1 MAYNG
6 YTNHETWLVNLW
18 MEEPLRELIQSDE
31 MINNRHMYD
40 LVYEYIE
47 MKNGFMNPASL
58 RKDLIRSALGSV
70 NWRELY
76 DLYTED
82 NPA

>member
-1 MAYNG
+1 MSYNG

-31 MINNRHMYD
+31 MISNRNMCD
-40 LVYEYIE
+40 LVYNYID
-47 MKNGFMNPASL
+47 MNVVDVSL
-58 RKDLIRSALGSV
+58 KEDLIRSALGVV

-82 NPA
+82 NPE

>member
-31 MINNRHMYD
+31 MVNNRHMYD

-47 MKNGFMNPASL
+47 MENGNPASL
-58 RKDLIRSALGSV
+58 REDLIGSALSDV

>member
-31 MINNRHMYD
+31 MINNKHMYD
-40 LVYEYIE
+40 LVYEYIQME
-47 MKNGFMNPASL
+47 NGNPASL
-58 RKDLIRSALGSV
+58 REDLIGSALSDV
-70 NWRELY
+70 NWCELY

>member
-1 MAYNG
+1 
-6 YTNHETWLVNLW
+6 
-18 MEEPLRELIQSDE
+18 

-47 MKNGFMNPASL
+47 MENGNPTSL
-58 RKDLIRSALGSV
+58 KEDLIGSALSSV

>member
-1 MAYNG
+1 MAYSG

-31 MINNRHMYD
+31 MVTATHMYD

-47 MKNGFMNPASL
+47 MENGNPTSL
-58 RKDLIRSALGSV
+58 REDLIGSALSDV

-82 NPA
+82 NQA

>member
-31 MINNRHMYD
+31 MINNKHMYD
-40 LVYEYIE
+40 LV
-47 MKNGFMNPASL
+47 
-58 RKDLIRSALGSV
+58 
-70 NWRELY
+70 
-76 DLYTED
+76 
-82 NPA
+82 

>member
-18 MEEPLRELIQSDE
+18 MEEPLRELIQADE
-31 MINNRHMYD
+31 MITSGDMYD

-47 MKNGFMNPASL
+47 MENGNPASL
-58 RKDLIRSALGSV
+58 KEDLIGSALSSV

>member
-31 MINNRHMYD
+31 MINNKHMYD
-40 LVYEYIE
+40 LVYKYIE
-47 MKNGFMNPASL
+47 MENKNPASL
-58 RKDLIRSALGSV
+58 RKDLIGSALSSV

>member
-18 MEEPLRELIQSDE
+18 MGEPLRELIQSDE
-31 MINNRHMYD
+31 MITAKHMYD

-47 MKNGFMNPASL
+47 MENGNPTSL
-58 RKDLIRSALGSV
+58 RENLIGSALRSV

>member
-1 MAYNG
+1 MSYNG

-31 MINNRHMYD
+31 MISNRNMCD
-40 LVYEYIE
+40 LVYNYID
-47 MKNGFMNPASL
+47 MNVVDVSL
-58 RKDLIRSALGSV
+58 REDLIRSALGVV

-82 NPA
+82 NPE

>member
-18 MEEPLRELIQSDE
+18 MEEPLRMLIHEDKE
-31 MINNRHMYD
+31 CYGRNMHD
-40 LVYEYIE
+40 LVYDFIE
-47 MKNGFMNPASL
+47 MENGNPASL
-58 RKDLIRSALGSV
+58 REDLVSSALSDV

>member
-18 MEEPLRELIQSDE
+18 MEEPLRELIQQNQECNGRD
-31 MINNRHMYD
+31 MHD
-40 LVYEYIE
+40 PVYEYIE
-47 MKNGFMNPASL
+47 MENGNPTSL
-58 RKDLIRSALGSV
+58 REDLIGSALSDV

-76 DLYTED
+76 ELYIED
-82 NPA
+82 NQA

>member
-40 LVYEYIE
+40 LVYNYIE
-47 MKNGFMNPASL
+47 MENGNPASL
-58 RKDLIRSALGSV
+58 REDLIGSALGSV

-82 NPA
+82 NPT

>member
-18 MEEPLRELIQSDE
+18 MEEPLRMLIQEDE
-31 MINNRHMYD
+31 ECNGRDMYD

-47 MKNGFMNPASL
+47 MENGNPASL
-58 RKDLIRSALGSV
+58 REDLIGSALSDV

>member
-6 YTNHETWLVNLW
+6 YTNHETWLVSLW
-18 MEEPLRELIQSDE
+18 MEEPLREMIQENEECNARD
-31 MINNRHMYD
+31 MYD
-40 LVYEYIE
+40 FIYEFIE
-47 MKNGFMNPASL
+47 DGISSPASL
-58 RKDLIRSALGSV
+58 RKDLIISALGNV
-70 NWRELY
+70 NCHELH

>member
-31 MINNRHMYD
+31 MITNRHMYD

-47 MKNGFMNPASL
+47 MENGNPTSL
-58 RKDLIRSALGSV
+58 REDLIGSALSSV

>member
-40 LVYEYIE
+40 LVYEYIQME
-47 MKNGFMNPASL
+47 NGNPASL
-58 RKDLIRSALGSV
+58 KEDLIGSALSDV

>member
-31 MINNRHMYD
+31 MITNRHMYD

-47 MKNGFMNPASL
+47 MENGNPASL
-58 RKDLIRSALGSV
+58 REDLIGSALGSV

>member
-6 YTNHETWLVNLW
+6 YTNHETWLVSIW
-18 MEEPLRELIQSDE
+18 MEETLRMLIQENE
-31 MINNRHMYD
+31 MITNRHMYD

-47 MKNGFMNPASL
+47 MEDGNPASL
-58 RKDLIRSALGSV
+58 RKDLVSSALNAV

>member
-1 MAYNG
+1 MSYNG

-31 MINNRHMYD
+31 MITNWNMYA

-47 MKNGFMNPASL
+47 MENGNPASL
-58 RKDLIRSALGSV
+58 KEDLIGSALSVV

>member
-47 MKNGFMNPASL
+47 MENGNPASL
-58 RKDLIRSALGSV
+58 REDLIGSALSDV

>member
-31 MINNRHMYD
+31 MITNWNMYA

-47 MKNGFMNPASL
+47 MENGNPASL
-58 RKDLIRSALGSV
+58 KEDLIGSALGVV

>member
-31 MINNRHMYD
+31 MITNRHMYD
-40 LVYEYIE
+40 LVYDYIE
-47 MKNGFMNPASL
+47 MENGNPASL
-58 RKDLIRSALGSV
+58 REDLIGSALSVV

>member
-18 MEEPLRELIQSDE
+18 MEEDLRKLIQSDE
-31 MINNRHMYD
+31 MVNNRNMYD
-40 LVYEYIE
+40 LVYEQVVYAE
-47 MKNGFMNPASL
+47 NRPSL
-58 RKDLIRSALGSV
+58 QQDLIGSALSDV

>member
-1 MAYNG
+1 VAYNG

-40 LVYEYIE
+40 LVYNYIE
-47 MKNGFMNPASL
+47 MENGNPASL
-58 RKDLIRSALGSV
+58 REDLIGSALGSV

-82 NPA
+82 NPT

>member
-6 YTNHETWLVNLW
+6 YTNHETWLINLW
-18 MEEPLRELIQSDE
+18 MEEDIRELIQSDE
-31 MINNRHMYD
+31 MVNNRDMYD
-40 LVYEYIE
+40 LVYEQVVYVG
-47 MKNGFMNPASL
+47 NGPSL
-58 RKDLIRSALGSV
+58 QQDLIGSALSDV

-82 NPA
+82 NPS

>member
-31 MINNRHMYD
+31 MVGGRHMYD
-40 LVYEYIE
+40 LVYDYIE
-47 MKNGFMNPASL
+47 MENGNPASL
-58 RKDLIRSALGSV
+58 REDLIGSALGSV
-70 NWRELY
+70 NWCELY
-76 DLYTED
+76 NLYTED

>member
-31 MINNRHMYD
+31 MVTATHMYD

-47 MKNGFMNPASL
+47 MENGNPTSL
-58 RKDLIRSALGSV
+58 REDLIGSALSDV

-82 NPA
+82 NQA

>member
-31 MINNRHMYD
+31 MINNKHMYD
-40 LVYEYIE
+40 LVYEYIQME
-47 MKNGFMNPASL
+47 NGNPASL
-58 RKDLIRSALGSV
+58 KEDLIGSALSDV

>member
-18 MEEPLRELIQSDE
+18 MEEPLRMLIQENEKCNGRD
-31 MINNRHMYD
+31 MYD

-47 MKNGFMNPASL
+47 MENGNPASL
-58 RKDLIRSALGSV
+58 REDLVSSALSDV

>member
-6 YTNHETWLVNLW
+6 YTNHETWLINLW

-31 MINNRHMYD
+31 MVNNRHMYD
-40 LVYEYIE
+40 LVYNYIE
-47 MKNGFMNPASL
+47 MENGNPASL
-58 RKDLIRSALGSV
+58 REDLIGSALSDV
-70 NWRELY
+70 NWRQLY

-82 NPA
+82 NPS

>member
-31 MINNRHMYD
+31 MVNNRHMYD
-40 LVYEYIE
+40 LVYNYIE
-47 MKNGFMNPASL
+47 IENGNPASL
-58 RKDLIRSALGSV
+58 REDLIGSALGDV

>member
-1 MAYNG
+1 MAYSG

-31 MINNRHMYD
+31 MVNNRHMYD

-47 MKNGFMNPASL
+47 MENGNPASL
-58 RKDLIRSALGSV
+58 REDLIGSALGSV

>member
-18 MEEPLRELIQSDE
+18 MGEPLRELIQSDE
-31 MINNRHMYD
+31 MVNNRHMYD
-40 LVYEYIE
+40 LVYNYIE
-47 MKNGFMNPASL
+47 MENGNPASL
-58 RKDLIRSALGSV
+58 REDLIGSALGDV

>member
-31 MINNRHMYD
+31 MVNNRHMYD
-40 LVYEYIE
+40 LVYNYIE
-47 MKNGFMNPASL
+47 MENGNPASL
-58 RKDLIRSALGSV
+58 REDLIGSALGDV

>member
-31 MINNRHMYD
+31 MVNNRHMYN
-40 LVYEYIE
+40 LVYDHIE
-47 MKNGFMNPASL
+47 MENGNPVSL
-58 RKDLIRSALGSV
+58 REDLIGSALGSV

>member
-6 YTNHETWLVNLW
+6 YTNHETWLINLW

-31 MINNRHMYD
+31 MVNNRHMYD
-40 LVYEYIE
+40 LVYNYIE
-47 MKNGFMNPASL
+47 MENGNPASL
-58 RKDLIRSALGSV
+58 REDLIGSALSDV

-82 NPA
+82 NPS

>member
-18 MEEPLRELIQSDE
+18 MEEPLRELIQADE
-31 MINNRHMYD
+31 MITYRHMYD

-47 MKNGFMNPASL
+47 MENGNPTSL
-58 RKDLIRSALGSV
+58 REDLIGSALSDV

-82 NPA
+82 NQA